1 MAVAAASNA
10 LVTATEAMA
19 VLGTGTLTG
28 DDLDNLQRQINSA
41 SRRIEDYLGVPTI
54 TKYVI
59 EYHYGGCKALFLYN
73 YPTVMVL
80 SIGDPAGNYVV
91 SSDYFAEQEKGKLI
105 HFGRFWVAQT
115 SQGQPTRWEVKQVAG
130 WWAGNRKLTGSAGS
144 GTFAVGNGI
153 YVGASWAAATKKAV
167 VTAVGGTEAAPQLTY
182 CLVGVS
188 DFSVSDVIKQY
199 IFSTTYSGSTYS
211 LGTDGAATCTAA
223 APADT
228 TDNVPE
234 SVKRACYALVS
245 QQREILTPDANS
257 VSVGSL
263 SISYGGGSSAAGSG
277 GVLEMPNDVAAMLG
291 EYRGNIL

>member
-188 DFSVSDVIKQY
+188 DFSVSD
-199 IFSTTYSGSTYS
+199 
-211 LGTDGAATCTAA
+211 CTAA